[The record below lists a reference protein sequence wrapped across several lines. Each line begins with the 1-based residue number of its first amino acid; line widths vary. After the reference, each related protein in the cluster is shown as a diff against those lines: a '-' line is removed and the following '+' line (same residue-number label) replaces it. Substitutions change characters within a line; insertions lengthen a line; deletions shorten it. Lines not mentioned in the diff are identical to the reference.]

1 MDNPEKAKIDLA
13 KVNNALAL
21 DRTLFAAIRTAL
33 SLTGFGF
40 TLAKCVHDMIKNGA
54 LHGVKSSYPREIG
67 LALMGLG
74 LATLVGGVIEHI
86 KLGRRI
92 HDTGFTWSVS
102 LIVAVGLVLLA
113 IMLIWNLLT
122 EIN

>member
-1 MDNPEKAKIDLA
+1 MENPEKAKIDLA

-40 TLAKCVHDMIKNGA
+40 TLAKCVHDMIRNGTF
-54 LHGVKSSYPREIG
+54 HGVKSSYPRDIG

-74 LATLVGGVIEHI
+74 LATLIGGVFEHVR
-86 KLGRRI
+86 LGRRI
-92 HDTGFTWSVS
+92 HDTGFVWSIS
-102 LIVAVGLVLLA
+102 LIVAVGLILLA
-113 IMLIWNLLT
+113 LMLIWNLLT
-122 EIN
+122 EVT